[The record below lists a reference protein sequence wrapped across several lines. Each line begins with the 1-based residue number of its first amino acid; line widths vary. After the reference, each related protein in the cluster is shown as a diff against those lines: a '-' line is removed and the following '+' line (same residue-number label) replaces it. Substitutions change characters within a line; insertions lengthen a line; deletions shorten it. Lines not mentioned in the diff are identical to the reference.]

1 MCCFSRPIDS
11 VHTTRIFAR
20 SQPDGRQFIV
30 YSMSISAKEDVAM
43 VLPIPV
49 VPGSGEK
56 AVQFIALDKYPTI
69 FSDMAKGFPVARSA
83 AVQSF
88 RVAKPTAAPKLEVQS
103 VGSFDASYVPTAADF
118 SRLDERFRLPEG
130 TWEKLPG
137 YKGFGFAVF
146 KLRQG
151 NHTVHPMAFSF
162 PSATPE
168 RLFFPTLHIHDG
180 EVHKK
185 AEFDHI
191 LYCQGAG
198 LKTGEWQESPGIAS
212 QFMNTDKTKGI
223 VLGTQHLYKRT
234 LYGMLTNTDWIVKAK
249 AVV

>member
-1 MCCFSRPIDS
+1 MCCFSREIES
-11 VHTTRIFAR
+11 VHNTRIFAR
-20 SQPDGRQFIV
+20 SHSDGRQFII
-30 YSMSISAKEDVAM
+30 YAMSISAKEDIAM

-69 FSDMAKGFPVARSA
+69 FNDMEKGFPVYRSKAAGPFAAARA
-83 AVQSF
+83 I
-88 RVAKPTAAPKLEVQS
+88 PAPKLEVQR

-180 EVHKK
+180 KVHEK
-185 AEFDHI
+185 AEFDHT

-198 LKTGEWQESPGIAS
+198 LKTGEWQESPGIAN
-212 QFMNTDKTKGI
+212 QFMTTDKTQGI
-223 VLGTQHLYKRT
+223 VLGAQHLYKRR
-234 LYGMLTNTDWIVKAK
+234 LSGMLTNTDWLVKAR

>member
-1 MCCFSRPIDS
+1 
-11 VHTTRIFAR
+11 
-20 SQPDGRQFIV
+20 
-30 YSMSISAKEDVAM
+30 M

-49 VPGSGEK
+49 VPGGGEK

-69 FSDMAKGFPVARSA
+69 FNDMAKGFPVARSWA
-83 AVQSF
+83 PGNAVAVDSIS
-88 RVAKPTAAPKLEVQS
+88 APKLEVQS

-130 TWEKLPG
+130 TWEKIPG

-185 AEFDHI
+185 AEFDHTF
-191 LYCQGAG
+191 YCQATGLRIGA
-198 LKTGEWQESPGIAS
+198 WQESPGTAN
-212 QFMNTDKTKGI
+212 QFMSVDKTQGI
-223 VLGTQHLYKRT
+223 VLGSHHIYRRT